1 MAPPPDAPLAD
12 EPTRASAG
20 RPAEDRPGGL
30 LEIDA
35 AVVDDF
41 TVLLANEQRGMVL
54 NLVADLY
61 PADVALL
68 LRHLPFEEARR
79 MFRWLPP
86 ELAGDTVAELEDTFR
101 ATLLEDLPQ
110 DDLTQLLDALDTD
123 DAADVLADLPETLAL
138 DLLPTLEDTEDLTEL
153 LDYGEETAGGL
164 MAREVVAIRPDWTF
178 AEATE
183 QVRRTSDEVDE
194 LYTVYVTDDDG
205 VLVGVLSLKQLLLS
219 PADVLVRDVMDPDF
233 ISVLTDVDQE
243 EVGRIVQRY
252 DLVSLPVLDDAGRL
266 MGRITIDDVVD
277 VIRDEAEEDI
287 QIMSGLT
294 GDEGTSDTVFRI
306 SRGRLPWLVIGL
318 IGSGLSGSVITTFEG
333 ALQQAVVL
341 ATFIP
346 IVTAMGG
353 NAAVQ
358 SAAIAVQGLSS
369 GELWVDDIFKRVGKE
384 IAVATVNGIVVA
396 ALLCTAVAVFNL
408 GDPGLL
414 VATLGLTMLTISI
427 MATTN
432 GALIPFVLTKFGID
446 PASAMGPFVTTLND
460 ILGLTVYFLIAS
472 YLYL

>member
-1 MAPPPDAPLAD
+1 MASAPAPPSAD
-12 EPTRASAG
+12 D
-20 RPAEDRPGGL
+20 RPAGL
-30 LEIDA
+30 LDIDA
-35 AVVDDF
+35 AVVDDV
-41 TVLLANEQRGMVL
+41 TVLIANGQRGMVL

-61 PADVALL
+61 PADIALV

-79 MFRWLPP
+79 MFRWLPA
-86 ELAGDTVAELEDTFR
+86 ELAGDTVAELDDTFR
-101 ATLLEDLPQ
+101 ASLLEGLPQ
-110 DDLTQLLDALDTD
+110 PNLTELLDALDTD
-123 DAADVLADLPETLAL
+123 DAADVLADLPEEVAL
-138 DLLPTLEDTEDLTEL
+138 DLLPTLEDTDDLTEL

-164 MAREVVAIRPDWTF
+164 MAREFVSIRPEWTF

-183 QVRRTSDEVDE
+183 QVRRSSEEVDE
-194 LYTVYVTDDDG
+194 MYTAYVTEEDG
-205 VLVGVLSLKQLLLS
+205 TLVGLLSLKQLLLS
-219 PADVLVRDVMDPDF
+219 PADALVRDVMDAEF
-233 ISVLTDVDQE
+233 ISVTTDVDQE

-252 DLVSLPVLDDAGRL
+252 DLVSLPVLDNAGHL

-294 GDEGTSDTVFRI
+294 GDEGTSDTIFRI

-318 IGSGLSGSVITTFEG
+318 IGSGLSGSVITSFEG

-384 IAVATVNGIVVA
+384 IAVAMVNGAVVA
-396 ALLCTAVAVFNL
+396 ALLCTAVAVFDL

-414 VATLGLTMLTISI
+414 VATLGLTMLTISV

-432 GALIPFVLTKFGID
+432 GALIPFILTRFGVD

-472 YLYL
+472 YIYL

>member
-1 MAPPPDAPLAD
+1 MASAPAPPSAD
-12 EPTRASAG
+12 D
-20 RPAEDRPGGL
+20 RPAGL
-30 LEIDA
+30 LDIDA
-35 AVVDDF
+35 AVVDDV
-41 TVLLANEQRGMVL
+41 TVLIANGQRGMVL

-61 PADVALL
+61 PADIALV

-79 MFRWLPP
+79 MFRWLPA
-86 ELAGDTVAELEDTFR
+86 ELAGDTVAELDDTFR
-101 ATLLEDLPQ
+101 ASLLEGLPQ
-110 DDLTQLLDALDTD
+110 PNLTELLDALDTD
-123 DAADVLADLPETLAL
+123 DAADVLADLPEEVAL
-138 DLLPTLEDTEDLTEL
+138 DLLPTLEDTDDLTEL

-164 MAREVVAIRPDWTF
+164 MAREFVGIRPEWTF

-183 QVRRTSDEVDE
+183 QVRRSSEEVDE
-194 LYTVYVTDDDG
+194 MYTAYVTEEDG
-205 VLVGVLSLKQLLLS
+205 TLVGLLSLKQLLLS
-219 PADVLVRDVMDPDF
+219 PADALVRDVMDAEF
-233 ISVLTDVDQE
+233 ISVTTDVDQE

-252 DLVSLPVLDDAGRL
+252 DLVSLPVLDNAGHL

-294 GDEGTSDTVFRI
+294 GDEGTSDTIFRI

-318 IGSGLSGSVITTFEG
+318 IGSGLSGSVITSFEG

-384 IAVATVNGIVVA
+384 IAVAMVNGAVVA
-396 ALLCTAVAVFNL
+396 ALLCTAVAVFDL

-414 VATLGLTMLTISI
+414 VATLGLTMLTISV

-432 GALIPFVLTKFGID
+432 GALIPFILTRFGVD

-472 YLYL
+472 YIYL